1 MNKRIIAALLF
12 AALAASSMGCAD
24 NSTTSEPDANESTA
38 VTTGTTAPK
47 DETPSRENTPDS
59 LPDDL
64 DLKAETVTIC
74 GYSGFNL
81 EGLYDE
87 LRGTEIGGDILNEAI
102 FKRNIDVSERLNA
115 QLELVVPNGSAGE
128 FSNLIRNTVSAG
140 DDTYDI
146 IAHAQCQFLPLSI
159 EGIFVDLSD
168 APYLDYTKPWWNS
181 EYMDTIAINT
191 SKRYGL
197 RGDISISAMNYLS
210 ATYVNTDMFTKNFGD
225 VKEFYNLV
233 LEGKWTLD
241 KMGEYSE
248 AVYQDVNND
257 SKTDEN
263 DIIGFGCNN
272 SGIMDHLSYPAG
284 IRFSERDGEGHPVLI
299 EDQSRNVEV
308 IEALYELLYETPG
321 AFVVNSGDSPKTT
334 AAFIN
339 GNSLFFPG
347 LLGSAGSFREMKDDY
362 TIIPTPK
369 LNEEQEKYLS
379 LVHDSA
385 SIYGIPVTNQN
396 IDNACAVLEALCAE
410 TYRSVSLTYYEV
422 ALKLKYTRDDISAQF
437 IDMIRDGATT
447 DFIYANNYAFNGN
460 NLGTIARTMMQNK
473 SADYMSTYAGLKPW
487 VEKALEALIN
497 EAKSSEN

>member
-12 AALAASSMGCAD
+12 VALATSSMGCAD

-38 VTTGTTAPK
+38 VTTDTTAPK
-47 DETPSRENTPDS
+47 DLAPSRENTPDS
-59 LPDDL
+59 LSEDL
-64 DLKAETVTIC
+64 NLKGETVTIS
-74 GYSGFNL
+74 GYGGFNL

-102 FKRNIDVSERLNA
+102 FKRNMDVSERLDV
-115 QLELVVPNGSAGE
+115 QLEFELSNNAAGE
-128 FSNLIRNTVSAG
+128 YSNLIRNTVSAG

-146 IAHAQCQFLPLSI
+146 VAHSQSQFLPLAA
-159 EGIFVDLSD
+159 EGLFIDLSD
-168 APYLDYTKPWWNS
+168 APYLDYSKPWWNN
-181 EYMDTIAINT
+181 EYMDTIAVNNGN
-191 SKRYGL
+191 RYAL
-197 RGDISISAMNYLS
+197 RGDISISTMNYLS
-210 ATYVNTDMFTKNFGD
+210 ATYVNTDMFTKHFGD
-225 VKEFYNLV
+225 INEFYDLI

-257 SKTDEN
+257 SKIDEN

-272 SGIMDHLSYPAG
+272 TGIMDHLSYPAG
-284 IRFSERDGEGHPVLI
+284 IRFSERDDEGYPMLI

-410 TYRSVSLTYYEV
+410 TYRNVSLTYYEV

-447 DFIYANNYAFNGN
+447 DFIYANNYVLNGN
-460 NLGTIARTMMQNK
+460 NLGTIARTMMQNE

-497 EAKSSEN
+497 EAKSYEN